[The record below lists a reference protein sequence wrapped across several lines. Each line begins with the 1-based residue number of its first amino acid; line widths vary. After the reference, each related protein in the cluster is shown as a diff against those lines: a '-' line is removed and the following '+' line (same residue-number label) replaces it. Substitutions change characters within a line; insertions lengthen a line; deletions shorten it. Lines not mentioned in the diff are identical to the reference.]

1 MTDAALIERFLKGDI
16 GAFNTL
22 VWRWEKPIFNFIL
35 RTVGNEDT
43 AKDICQTT
51 FIRMFKQLKTLREPD
66 KFSPWIYRIAL
77 NLCRDEF
84 KKKNRNHLLYF
95 ENYMTD
101 DNASNMISQMSDQN
115 GKTPEEF
122 CNHQQLKEI
131 LKQALMSIPEEQ
143 RVIIIMKQYQGLK
156 FTEISDILKQP
167 INTTKSRLYYGL
179 RALRKTLEESKYSKE
194 VLLNEM

>member
-22 VWRWEKPIFNFIL
+22 VWRWEKPIFNFVL
-35 RTVGNEDT
+35 RTVCNEDT
-43 AKDICQTT
+43 AKDICQIT
-51 FIRMFKQLKTLREPD
+51 FIRMFKQLKKLREPD

-84 KKKNRNHLLYF
+84 KKKNRNHLLYI
-95 ENYMTD
+95 EDYTTD
-101 DNASNMISQMSDQN
+101 DGASNRLDQMSDHHE
-115 GKTPEEF
+115 KTPEES
-122 CNHQQLKEI
+122 CNHQQLKGI

-167 INTTKSRLYYGL
+167 VNTVKSRLYYGL